1 MRGVMRRLKSLTE
14 GQVNDF
20 SLAMKFWQLES
31 ICRWHGGSV
40 LVDELSDPRW
50 REFEAI
56 YRNYTQLVET
66 QNREKLDKVVNPELV
81 QLVVSKLNYRFS
93 LNNGVVK
100 TKRKVVVL

>member
-1 MRGVMRRLKSLTE
+1 M
-14 GQVNDF
+14 
-20 SLAMKFWQLES
+20 
-31 ICRWHGGSV
+31 
-40 LVDELSDPRW
+40 DELSDPRW

-93 LNNGVVK
+93 LNNGVLRLEDNGFANYLSAIQIAQQYGADVIEEILEK
-100 TKRKVVVL
+100 GSVRVN